1 MSIETALSQLQAQVG
16 QEVHV
21 GDWIEVDQARIDAFA
36 AATGDFQWIHTD
48 PERAAR
54 ESPWKRTVA
63 HGFLTLSLLP
73 LLRGVAEGGE
83 ARFPGVRRI
92 VNVGLNR
99 VRFTNAVPA
108 GARVRARARVVG
120 VEPVKGALQLTEEIT
135 VEIDGQSRPACV
147 AETIARLYF

>member
-1 MSIETALSQLQAQVG
+1 MSIEAALSQLSAQVG

-21 GDWIEVDQARIDAFA
+21 SDWVDIDQARIDAFA

-73 LLRGVAEGGE
+73 LLRGVAE
-83 ARFPGVRRI
+83 ARVPGVRRI
-92 VNVGLNR
+92 INYGLNR
-99 VRFTNAVPA
+99 VRFTNAVLS
-108 GARVRARARVVG
+108 GARVRGRARVLA
-120 VEPVKGALQLTEEIT
+120 VEPFKGGLQVTEEFTI
-135 VEIDGQSRPACV
+135 EIDGQSRPACV
-147 AETIARLYF
+147 AESIARLYF

>member
-1 MSIETALSQLQAQVG
+1 MSVETALSQLQAQIG

-21 GDWIEVDQARIDAFA
+21 GEWVEIDQARIDAFA

-54 ESPWKRTVA
+54 ESPWKRTIA

-92 VNVGLNR
+92 VNFGLNR
-99 VRFTNAVPA
+99 VRFTNAVPS
-108 GARVRARARVVG
+108 GARVRSRARLIAA
-120 VEPVKGALQLTEEIT
+120 EAVKGGLQLTEEIT
-135 VEIDGQSRPACV
+135 IEIDGQSRPACV
-147 AETIARLYF
+147 AESIARLYF